1 VAALNIQ
8 PSSRSVA
15 RQNSRRN
22 LYPCSVRFTTRAIAL
37 FALLL
42 SPAVGSA
49 QNTRPTQSQVE
60 AAYLFNFGKFVTWPS
75 NHTPPDSFIICIL
88 GKDPF
93 GPVLDAT
100 VSGESI
106 GQKKIEIQRIA
117 KFQEASTCNILFI
130 SSSEE
135 GHLGSILIAAQK
147 MNLLTVSDMKRF
159 AERGGTI
166 GLVTQQDKIRFE
178 VNRKAAEQ
186 CHLIVSSE
194 LLKVAVR
201 VVEAS
206 APAD

>member
-1 VAALNIQ
+1 MAALNLQ

-15 RQNSRRN
+15 RQDSRIN
-22 LYPCSVRFTTRAIAL
+22 LYPCSVRFTRRAVVL
-37 FALLL
+37 FVFLL
-42 SPAVGSA
+42 SPVAGSA

-60 AAYLFNFGKFVTWPS
+60 AAYLFNFGKFVTWPADHS
-75 NHTPPDSFIICIL
+75 PPDSFAICIL

-100 VSGESI
+100 VAGESI
-106 GQKKIEIQRIA
+106 GQKKIDVQRIA
-117 KFQEASTCNILFI
+117 KVQEASTCNILFI

-135 GHLGSILIAAQK
+135 GHLGSILSAAQK
-147 MNLLTVSDMKRF
+147 MSLLTVSDMKRF

-178 VNRKAAEQ
+178 VNRKAAEH
-186 CHLIVSSE
+186 CHLVVSSE